1 MKRLLALGLA
11 IGVAVS
17 SSSYVFAA
25 NSEESSESIESL
37 CAVDLNNNI
46 NQELNEIHYS
56 VAQYLEKEN
65 DIRRTLNNI
74 IAFPNEY
81 ISKGTILSYLKTVNE
96 SRTLLRKYS
105 ERLEYLMNFAVDT
118 GLTEADTIS
127 TCLALNEQVNAA
139 IKNSME
145 TVQMIER
152 VHEFLNDLF
161 GESYENSFDY

>member
-74 IAFPNEY
+74 IVFPNEY

-105 ERLEYLMNFAVDT
+105 ERL
-118 GLTEADTIS
+118 
-127 TCLALNEQVNAA
+127 
-139 IKNSME
+139 
-145 TVQMIER
+145 
-152 VHEFLNDLF
+152 
-161 GESYENSFDY
+161 